1 MTFWTSTH
9 ERLSPSGA
17 ARRTAADASGPLS
30 SGAVLR
36 LLADSTDFRAWF
48 TSMLLQD
55 APDAFRWETPALSLE
70 TLSRPFECVLID
82 DPRLQRTPEPLAF
95 ATYFQGRHAETYA
108 RSVPNL
114 GRTSELIVPRGI
126 ASPATYVLWRRS
138 CAARQRHRSMRSGA
152 ALPKPCCAISLIVRC
167 GSAPP
172 VQVWRGCTSA
182 SIVCRSITGTGR
194 TRKVEPP
201 ADGMH
206 RPRHHRGDG
215 AAAHHR
221 S

>member
-9 ERLSPSGA
+9 ERLPTD
-17 ARRTAADASGPLS
+17 RVIHRTVADASGPLS

-82 DPRLQRTPEPLAF
+82 DPRLQRTPEPQAF

-126 ASPATYVLWRRS
+126 ASPATYVHLASFLRGAPASQIDALWRCAGETTLRS
-138 CAARQRHRSMRSGA
+138 LSDRPLWLSTAGA
-152 ALPKPCCAISLIVRC
+152 GVAWLHVRVDRVPKYY
-167 GSAPP
+167 
-172 VQVWRGCTSA
+172 W
-182 SIVCRSITGTGR
+182 
-194 TRKVEPP
+194 
-201 ADGMH
+201 H
-206 RPRHHRGDG
+206 RPYAEG
-215 AAAHHR
+215 
-221 S
+221 

>member
-9 ERLSPSGA
+9 ERLSPSRA
-17 ARRTAADASGPLS
+17 VRRTAADASGPLS

-82 DPRLQRTPEPLAF
+82 DPRLQRTAEPLAF

-108 RSVPNL
+108 LSVPNL
-114 GRTSELIVPRGI
+114 GCTSELIVPRGI
-126 ASPATYVLWRRS
+126 ASPATYVHLASFLRGAPASQIDALWR
-138 CAARQRHRSMRSGA
+138 CAAETVLRDLSDRPLWLSTAGA
-152 ALPKPCCAISLIVRC
+152 GVAWLHVRVDRVPKYY
-167 GSAPP
+167 
-172 VQVWRGCTSA
+172 W
-182 SIVCRSITGTGR
+182 
-194 TRKVEPP
+194 
-201 ADGMH
+201 H
-206 RPRHHRGDG
+206 RPYAED
-215 AAAHHR
+215 
-221 S
+221 